1 MAMDPD
7 RFQMRDL
14 KRRISKL
21 EDQIGYLKTDLKRQT
36 QRNNLLTRDLESLQT
51 IVLRWNEFMPS
62 GMVHIEGRS
71 GSSDPLS

>member
-21 EDQIGYLKTDLKRQT
+21 EDQIGYLKTDWKRTTTRLNQLLDQLAGPLEVLKKERQ
-36 QRNNLLTRDLESLQT
+36 
-51 IVLRWNEFMPS
+51 
-62 GMVHIEGRS
+62 
-71 GSSDPLS
+71 

>member
-21 EDQIGYLKTDLKRQT
+21 EDQIGYMKTDLKRVT
-36 QRNNLLTRDLESLQT
+36 GRLNATVARMDSRFDEEIEKLQREADL
-51 IVLRWNEFMPS
+51 R
-62 GMVHIEGRS
+62 R
-71 GSSDPLS
+71 

>member
-36 QRNNLLTRDLESLQT
+36 QKSNNLQARIALVYPILEALQKQA
-51 IVLRWNEFMPS
+51 E
-62 GMVHIEGRS
+62 
-71 GSSDPLS
+71 

>member
-21 EDQIGYLKTDLKRQT
+21 EDQIGYLKTDWKRTTTGLNQ
-36 QRNNLLTRDLESLQT
+36 
-51 IVLRWNEFMPS
+51 LRHQ
-62 GMVHIEGRS
+62 VQHACH
-71 GSSDPLS
+71 DPHCKQQEEH

>member
-1 MAMDPD
+1 MSMDPD

-36 QRNNLLTRDLESLQT
+36 QRVNAQLTLLKEIEKVLPILVTLQAQA
-51 IVLRWNEFMPS
+51 V
-62 GMVHIEGRS
+62 
-71 GSSDPLS
+71 

>member
-21 EDQIGYLKTDLKRQT
+21 EDQIGYLKTDWKRT
-36 QRNNLLTRDLESLQT
+36 TRKVQVNEAFLREILARLAMDDGGQLE
-51 IVLRWNEFMPS
+51 
-62 GMVHIEGRS
+62 
-71 GSSDPLS
+71 